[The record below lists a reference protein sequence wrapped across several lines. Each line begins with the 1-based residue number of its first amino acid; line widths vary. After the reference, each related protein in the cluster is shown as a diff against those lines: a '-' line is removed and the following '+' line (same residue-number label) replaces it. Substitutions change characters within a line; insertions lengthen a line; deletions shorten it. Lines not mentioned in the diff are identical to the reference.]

1 MKIKAQ
7 NPIKLPW
14 PVYLGLFGFFCLLFR
29 YFKFSPSLSFCLF
42 PSLHPTLSLFVYRHN
57 QSSPVVVFCTFN
69 VGLTLAPL
77 EITVFKGYM
86 CHFKRGHQTLS
97 GQLQLIFFFVDY
109 SYNTGHLKLIN
120 SYTYNFYAAHCNV
133 SILLCQFLMREA
145 YNKWH

>member
-1 MKIKAQ
+1 MKIKAH

-14 PVYLGLFGFFCLLFR
+14 PVCYIWVCLLLFFLLFR
-29 YFKFSPSLSFCLF
+29 YFKFSPSLSVCLF
-42 PSLHPTLSLFVYRHN
+42 PSLYPTLSLFVYRHN
-57 QSSPVVVFCTFN
+57 QPSPVVVFCTFN

-109 SYNTGHLKLIN
+109 SYNTGHLRLNN
-120 SYTYNFYAAHCNV
+120 SYTYNFLQHIVTYLYYCAN
-133 SILLCQFLMREA
+133 F
-145 YNKWH
+145 